1 MLFLVWS
8 IQPKPQV
15 AGVGR
20 GFLLERVYAL
30 LSWPYWE
37 QASGEK
43 MKRQIMEAE
52 YRERTLLSARFF
64 STIDG

>member
-52 YRERTLLSARFF
+52 YRK
-64 STIDG
+64 